1 MKSSPPST
9 PRIFMPG
16 SSFGTTAL
24 RVTLPTDFLPQHV
37 QDVRCVAR
45 GLPRPVPAPS
55 PFAKGEIFTMNN
67 LMMVTS
73 AALLMA
79 SQAQAEFL
87 SCAYFEAASIL
98 RNSTRNGLPSD
109 VNDPRVL
116 QGFLNGSRVRCAM
129 DRDEWVDSC
138 VRTALRTSV
147 MLLRPPQTEKD
158 TKPLIDRCERNAA
171 EAAKAVFE
179 KLKAN
184 VRNGTVEPPPVEH
197 PR

>member
-1 MKSSPPST
+1 MKY
-9 PRIFMPG
+9 
-16 SSFGTTAL
+16 
-24 RVTLPTDFLPQHV
+24 
-37 QDVRCVAR
+37 
-45 GLPRPVPAPS
+45 
-55 PFAKGEIFTMNN
+55 

-73 AALLMA
+73 AALLVA

-116 QGFLNGSRVRCAM
+116 QGILNGSRGRCAM

-138 VRTALRTSV
+138 VRTALRTPA
-147 MLLRPPQTEKD
+147 LLRRPPQTDKD
-158 TKPLIDRCERNAA
+158 TQPLIDRCERNAA
-171 EAAKAVFE
+171 EAAMAVFE

-184 VRNGTVEPPPVEH
+184 VRNGRVEPPP
-197 PR
+197 R

>member
-1 MKSSPPST
+1 
-9 PRIFMPG
+9 
-16 SSFGTTAL
+16 
-24 RVTLPTDFLPQHV
+24 
-37 QDVRCVAR
+37 
-45 GLPRPVPAPS
+45 
-55 PFAKGEIFTMNN
+55 MNN

-138 VRTALRTSV
+138 VRTALRTPAL
-147 MLLRPPQTEKD
+147 LLRPPQTEKD

>member
-1 MKSSPPST
+1 
-9 PRIFMPG
+9 
-16 SSFGTTAL
+16 
-24 RVTLPTDFLPQHV
+24 
-37 QDVRCVAR
+37 
-45 GLPRPVPAPS
+45 
-55 PFAKGEIFTMNN
+55 MNN

-129 DRDEWVDSC
+129 DRAEWVDSC
-138 VRTALRTSV
+138 VRTALRAPEL
-147 MLLRPPQTEKD
+147 LLRPPQTEKD

>member
-1 MKSSPPST
+1 
-9 PRIFMPG
+9 
-16 SSFGTTAL
+16 
-24 RVTLPTDFLPQHV
+24 
-37 QDVRCVAR
+37 
-45 GLPRPVPAPS
+45 
-55 PFAKGEIFTMNN
+55 MNN

-138 VRTALRTSV
+138 VRTA
-147 MLLRPPQTEKD
+147 
-158 TKPLIDRCERNAA
+158 
-171 EAAKAVFE
+171 
-179 KLKAN
+179 
-184 VRNGTVEPPPVEH
+184 
-197 PR
+197 